1 VLELEA
7 GLAEDPREQLGAGL
21 ERRDDHVLVVR
32 VRAAAL
38 CAEAVE
44 DWDADCADEVAVR
57 AAAGRGL
64 LELQAERSA
73 VLARG
78 GEEARGS
85 GRRLERRP
93 RPAAGQLE
101 PGAGQLGP
109 ERVQRVLDRPTV
121 GESRHARV

>member
-1 VLELEA
+1 MSIPAEHANAQLLRRLFEA
-7 GLAEDPREQLGAGL
+7 FG
-21 ERRDDHVLVVR
+21 RRDGAAVAAMFDHDVVW
-32 VRAAAL
+32 RAAAL

-44 DWDADCADEVAVR
+44 DRDADCADEVAVR

-85 GRRLERRP
+85 GRRLERRS
-93 RPAAGQLE
+93 RPTARQLE
-101 PGAGQLGP
+101 PGAGQHGL
-109 ERVQRVLDRPTV
+109 ERVQRVL
-121 GESRHARV
+121 